1 MNQDTRPYFLLSFL
15 PAIAYWLLETYS
27 TLEIALVGGIF
38 LGLIEMGLEKKFTG
52 HVHTISK
59 LNVALIVVLGGVSL
73 IAQEGIFFKLQPTF
87 TGLALASFL
96 IFKKFKNQSLMVE
109 MLTDM
114 KQKLPMP
121 AELYKVMEWHLC
133 LFLIGFAIFM
143 GYIAILQT
151 TAVWLFWKT
160 AGFYIAFGGF
170 MLVEIIYIR
179 WFARRLKK

>member
-1 MNQDTRPYFLLSFL
+1 MNQDSRPYFLLSFL

-96 IFKKFKNQSLMVE
+96 IFKKFK
-109 MLTDM
+109 
-114 KQKLPMP
+114 
-121 AELYKVMEWHLC
+121 
-133 LFLIGFAIFM
+133 
-143 GYIAILQT
+143 
-151 TAVWLFWKT
+151 KT
-160 AGFYIAFGGF
+160 
-170 MLVEIIYIR
+170 
-179 WFARRLKK
+179 KNT